1 MLNFLKMKSN
11 LAIVIPYY
19 KIDFFKETLDSLA
32 NQTHKNFKVYIGND
46 ASPNNPSELLS
57 KYKNDFD
64 FEYFVFQE
72 NLGGKSLVNQ
82 WHRCIDLAKEEE
94 WLMLLCDDDTITAN
108 YVEAFHNNKNEISSA
123 NVAVVRYASQV
134 IDQNNNSLSNVI
146 NHPKIENA
154 VDFLFR
160 KLKGGTR
167 STLSEY
173 IFKRKIVHEIRFKNL
188 PLAWYSDLL
197 GVLEFSH
204 FGNIYT
210 LNEALLKFRLSGI
223 NITSKTDDHVL
234 KNEATFQFYFYL
246 LTDKK
251 NHFNKEQSAI
261 LIDKLEKTILDNK
274 KNLNFWIKTLNLYI
288 RNGKLLQF
296 LSLIFKAI
304 KRIL

>member
-1 MLNFLKMKSN
+1 MKSD

-32 NQTHKNFKVYIGND
+32 NQTNKNFKVYIGND
-46 ASPNNPSELLS
+46 RSPNNPSVLLS
-57 KYKNDFD
+57 NYINKFN
-64 FEYFVFQE
+64 FEYIEFQN

-82 WHRCIDLAKEEE
+82 WHRCIDLTKDEE
-94 WLMLLCDDDTITAN
+94 WLIILCDDDTISEN
-108 YVEAFHNNKNEISSA
+108 YIAAFYENINEIVSA
-123 NVAVVRYASQV
+123 NAEVVRYASQV
-134 IDQNNNSLSNVI
+134 IDENNNLLSIVVK
-146 NHPKIENA
+146 HPKIENA

-173 IFKRKIVHEIRFKNL
+173 IFKRKILNEVKFKNL

-197 GVLEFSH
+197 GVLEFSN
-204 FGNIYT
+204 FGTIYT
-210 LNEALLKFRLSGI
+210 INEALLKFRLSGV

-234 KNEATFQFYFYL
+234 KNEATFQFYYYL
-246 LTDKK
+246 LNNKK
-251 NHFNKEQSAI
+251 SYFNNEQKTI

-274 KNLNFWIKTLNLYI
+274 KNLNFWIKTLHLYI
-288 RNGKLLQF
+288 KIGRILQF
-296 LSLIFKAI
+296 PFLIFKAI

>member
-1 MLNFLKMKSN
+1 MKSN

-32 NQTHKNFKVYIGND
+32 NQTNKNFKVYIGND

-57 KYKNDFD
+57 KYENDFD
-64 FEYFVFQE
+64 FEYFEFQE
-72 NLGGKSLVNQ
+72 NLGSKSLVNQ

-94 WLMLLCDDDTITAN
+94 WLMILCDDDTITTN
-108 YVEAFHNNKNEISSA
+108 YIEAFHNNINEISSA
-123 NVAVVRYASQV
+123 KVAVVRYASQV
-134 IDQNNNSLSNVI
+134 IDEKNKSLSVEI

-210 LNEALLKFRLSGI
+210 INEALLKFRLSGI

-234 KNEATFQFYFYL
+234 KNEATFQFYYYL

-251 NHFNKEQSAI
+251 SHFNKGQSAI

-274 KNLNFWIKTLNLYI
+274 KNVNFWIKTLNLYLT
-288 RNGKLLQF
+288 NGRFLQF

-304 KRIL
+304 KRIV

>member
-1 MLNFLKMKSN
+1 MKSD

-32 NQTHKNFKVYIGND
+32 YQTSKNFKVYIGND
-46 ASPNNPSELLS
+46 ASPNDPSALLS
-57 KYKNDFD
+57 KYTSDFD
-64 FEYFVFQE
+64 FEYFEFQE
-72 NLGGKSLVNQ
+72 NLGSKSLVNQ
-82 WHRCIDLAKEEE
+82 WHRCTNLVKEEE
-94 WLMLLCDDDTITAN
+94 WLMLLCDDDTITTN
-108 YVEAFHNNKNEISSA
+108 YIEAFHNNKNEIISS
-123 NVAVVRYASQV
+123 NVEVVRYASQV
-134 IDQNNNSLSNVI
+134 IDENNNSLSVEI

-173 IFKRKIVHEIRFKNL
+173 IFKREIIHKIRFKNL

-204 FGNIYT
+204 FGNIFT
-210 LNEALLKFRLSGI
+210 INEAVLRFRLSGI

-234 KNEATFQFYFYL
+234 KNEATFLFYYYL
-246 LTDKK
+246 LTDKR
-251 NHFNKEQSAI
+251 NHFNKEQNII
-261 LIDKLEKTILDNK
+261 LLSKLEKTILDNK
-274 KNLNFWIKTLNLYI
+274 KNFNFWIKTLHLYVTKG
-288 RNGKLLQF
+288 RFLQF
-296 LSLIFKAI
+296 VTLVFKAI

>member
-1 MLNFLKMKSN
+1 MKTD

-234 KNEATFQFYFYL
+234 KNEATFQFYYYL

-251 NHFNKEQSAI
+251 SHFNKEQSAI

-288 RNGKLLQF
+288 RNGKFLQF
-296 LSLIFKAI
+296 VSLIFKAV

>member
-1 MLNFLKMKSN
+1 MKSN

-32 NQTHKNFKVYIGND
+32 NQTNKNFKVYIGND

-57 KYKNDFD
+57 KYENDFD
-64 FEYFVFQE
+64 FEYFEFQE
-72 NLGGKSLVNQ
+72 NLGSKSLVNQ

-94 WLMLLCDDDTITAN
+94 WLMILCDDDTITTN
-108 YVEAFHNNKNEISSA
+108 YIEAFHNNINEISSA
-123 NVAVVRYASQV
+123 KVVVVRYASQV
-134 IDQNNNSLSNVI
+134 IDEKNKSLSVEI

-210 LNEALLKFRLSGI
+210 INEALLKFRLSGI
-223 NITSKTDDHVL
+223 NITSKTDDHIL
-234 KNEATFQFYFYL
+234 KNEATFQFYYYL

-251 NHFNKEQSAI
+251 SHFNKEQNAV
-261 LIDKLEKTILDNK
+261 LMDKLEKTILDNK
-274 KNLNFWIKTLNLYI
+274 KNLIFWIKTLNLYATK
-288 RNGKLLQF
+288 GKFLQF
-296 LSLIFKAI
+296 ITLFFKAI

>member
-1 MLNFLKMKSN
+1 MNSN

-57 KYKNDFD
+57 KYKADFD
-64 FEYFVFQE
+64 FEYFEFQE
-72 NLGGKSLVNQ
+72 NLGSKSLVNQ

-94 WLMLLCDDDTITAN
+94 WLMILCDDDTITTN
-108 YVEAFHNNKNEISSA
+108 YIEAFHNNINEISSA
-123 NVAVVRYASQV
+123 KVAVVRYASQV
-134 IDQNNNSLSNVI
+134 IDEKNKSLSVEI

-210 LNEALLKFRLSGI
+210 VNEALLKFRLSGI
-223 NITSKTDDHVL
+223 NITSKTDDHIL
-234 KNEATFQFYFYL
+234 KNEATFQFYYYL

-251 NHFNKEQSAI
+251 SHFNKEQSAI

-274 KNLNFWIKTLNLYI
+274 KNVNFWIKTLNLYLT
-288 RNGKLLQF
+288 NGRFLQF

-304 KRIL
+304 KRIV

>member
-1 MLNFLKMKSN
+1 MKTD

-32 NQTHKNFKVYIGND
+32 NQTNKNFKVYIGND

-64 FEYFVFQE
+64 FEYFEFQE
-72 NLGGKSLVNQ
+72 NLGSKSLVNQ
-82 WHRCIDLAKEEE
+82 WHRCIDLVKEEE
-94 WLMLLCDDDTITAN
+94 WLMVLCDDDTITTN
-108 YVEAFHNNKNEISSA
+108 YIEAFHNNKNEIINSK
-123 NVAVVRYASQV
+123 VKVVRYASQV
-134 IDQNNNSLSNVI
+134 IDENNNSLSVEI

-154 VDFLFR
+154 VEFLFR

-173 IFKRKIVHEIRFKNL
+173 IFKRNTLLTIRFKNL

-210 LNEALLKFRLSGI
+210 INEALLKFRLSGI

-234 KNEATFQFYFYL
+234 KNEATFQFYYYL

-251 NHFNKEQSAI
+251 SHFNNEQNAI
-261 LIDKLEKTILDNK
+261 LRNKLEQTILDNK
-274 KNLNFWIKTLNLYI
+274 KNLNFWIKTLNLYAT
-288 RNGKLLQF
+288 NGKFSQF
-296 LSLIFKAI
+296 FTLVFKAI

>member
-1 MLNFLKMKSN
+1 MSSN

-32 NQTHKNFKVYIGND
+32 HQTHKNFKVYIGND
-46 ASPNNPSELLS
+46 ASPNDPSELLS

-64 FEYFVFQE
+64 FDYFEFQE

-82 WHRCIDLAKEEE
+82 WHRCIHLAQKEE
-94 WLMLLCDDDTITAN
+94 WLMLLCDDDTITTN
-108 YVEAFHNNKNEISSA
+108 YIEAFYKNLNEINNSNA
-123 NVAVVRYASQV
+123 EVIRYASQV
-134 IDQNNNSLSNVI
+134 IDKNNNSLSIVV
-146 NHPKIENA
+146 NHPKLENSI
-154 VDFLFR
+154 DFLFR

-173 IFKRKIVHEIRFKNL
+173 IFKKKIVDEVQFKNL

-204 FGNIYT
+204 FGTIYT
-210 LNEALLKFRLSGI
+210 INEALLKFRLSGL

-234 KNEATFQFYFYL
+234 KNEATFQFYYYL

-251 NHFNKEQSAI
+251 SHFNKVQSGI
-261 LIDKLEKTILDNK
+261 LIAQLEKTILDNK
-274 KNLNFWIKTLNLYI
+274 KHLNFWIKTLHLYATSG
-288 RNGKLLQF
+288 RF
-296 LSLIFKAI
+296 LEFITLFFKAV
-304 KRIL
+304 KSVV

>member
-1 MLNFLKMKSN
+1 MKSN

-46 ASPNNPSELLS
+46 ASPNNPSKLLS
-57 KYKNDFD
+57 KYENDFD
-64 FEYFVFQE
+64 FEYFEFQE
-72 NLGGKSLVNQ
+72 NLGSKSLVNQ

-94 WLMLLCDDDTITAN
+94 WLMVLCDDDTITTN
-108 YVEAFHNNKNEISSA
+108 YIEAFHNNINDISSA
-123 NVAVVRYASQV
+123 KVAVVRYASQV
-134 IDQNNNSLSNVI
+134 IDEKNKSLSVEI

-210 LNEALLKFRLSGI
+210 INEALLKFRLSGI

-234 KNEATFQFYFYL
+234 KNEATFQFYYYL

-274 KNLNFWIKTLNLYI
+274 KNLNFWIKTLNLYATK
-288 RNGKLLQF
+288 GKFLQF
-296 LSLIFKAI
+296 VTLVFKAI
-304 KRIL
+304 KRIV

>member
-1 MLNFLKMKSN
+1 MKFD

-19 KIDFFKETLDSLA
+19 KIDFFKDTLDSLA
-32 NQTHKNFKVYIGND
+32 NQTNKKFKVYIGND

-64 FEYFVFQE
+64 FEYIEFKE
-72 NLGGKSLVNQ
+72 NLGSTSLVNQ

-94 WLMLLCDDDTITAN
+94 WLMILCDDDTITEN
-108 YVEAFHNNKNEISSA
+108 YIEAFYANLNEIYKSGA
-123 NVAVVRYASQV
+123 ELVRFASKV
-134 IDQNNNSLSNVI
+134 IDENNNSLSIIVS
-146 NHPKIENA
+146 HPKTENA

-173 IFKRKIVHEIRFKNL
+173 IFIRERVLKIKFKNL

-197 GVLEFSH
+197 AVLEFSQ
-204 FGNIYT
+204 FGTIYT
-210 LNEALLKFRLSGI
+210 VNEALLKFRLSGV
-223 NITSKTDDHVL
+223 NITSKSDDYTL
-234 KNEATFQFYFYL
+234 KNEATFQFYYYL
-246 LTDKK
+246 LTLQKA
-251 NHFNKEQSAI
+251 HFNKEQFDI
-261 LIDKLEKTILDNK
+261 LLKKLEKTLLDNK
-274 KNLNFWIKTLNLYI
+274 KNVNFWMKTLHLYI
-288 RNGKLLQF
+288 TNGRFLEF

>member
-1 MLNFLKMKSN
+1 MSKKNN

-57 KYKNDFD
+57 KYKADFD
-64 FEYFVFQE
+64 FEYFEFQE
-72 NLGGKSLVNQ
+72 NLGSKSLVNQ

-94 WLMLLCDDDTITAN
+94 WLMILCDDDTISEN
-108 YVEAFHNNKNEISSA
+108 YIEAFYNTIDEINNSK
-123 NVAVVRYASQV
+123 VAVVRYASQV
-134 IDQNNNSLSNVI
+134 IDENNNSLSNVI
-146 NHPKIENA
+146 NHPKMENA

-173 IFKRKIVHEIRFKNL
+173 IFKQKNVLEIKFKNL
-188 PLAWYSDLL
+188 PLAWYADLL

-204 FGNIYT
+204 FGTIYT
-210 LNEALLKFRLSGI
+210 INEALLKFRLSGI
-223 NITSKTDDHVL
+223 NITSKTDDHIL

-274 KNLNFWIKTLNLYI
+274 KNLNFWIKTLNLYTTK
-288 RNGKLLQF
+288 GKFLQF
-296 LSLIFKAI
+296 LSLVFKAI
-304 KRIL
+304 KRIV

>member
-1 MLNFLKMKSN
+1 MKSN

-32 NQTHKNFKVYIGND
+32 NQTNKNFKVYIGND

-57 KYKNDFD
+57 KYENDFD
-64 FEYFVFQE
+64 FEYFEFQE
-72 NLGGKSLVNQ
+72 NLGSKSLVNQ

-94 WLMLLCDDDTITAN
+94 WLMILCDDDTITTN
-108 YVEAFHNNKNEISSA
+108 YIEAFHNNINEISSA
-123 NVAVVRYASQV
+123 KVAVVRYASQV
-134 IDQNNNSLSNVI
+134 IDEKNKSLSVEI

-210 LNEALLKFRLSGI
+210 INEALLKFRLSGI
-223 NITSKTDDHVL
+223 NITSKTDDHIL
-234 KNEATFQFYFYL
+234 KNEATFQFYYYL
-246 LTDKK
+246 LNDKK
-251 NHFNKEQSAI
+251 SYFNKVQSAI

-274 KNLNFWIKTLNLYI
+274 KNVNFWIKTLNLYLT
-288 RNGKLLQF
+288 NGRFLQF

-304 KRIL
+304 KRIV

>member
-1 MLNFLKMKSN
+1 MKSN

-32 NQTHKNFKVYIGND
+32 NQTNKNFKVYIGND

-57 KYKNDFD
+57 KYENDFD
-64 FEYFVFQE
+64 FEYFEFKE

-94 WLMLLCDDDTITAN
+94 WLMILCDDDTITTN
-108 YVEAFHNNKNEISSA
+108 YIEAFYNNINDISCA
-123 NVAVVRYASQV
+123 KVELVRYASQV
-134 IDQNNNSLSNVI
+134 IDEKNKSLSVEI

-210 LNEALLKFRLSGI
+210 INEALLKFRLSGI

-234 KNEATFQFYFYL
+234 KNEATFQFYYYL
-246 LTDKK
+246 LNDKK
-251 NHFNKEQSAI
+251 RYF
-261 LIDKLEKTILDNK
+261 D
-274 KNLNFWIKTLNLYI
+274 
-288 RNGKLLQF
+288 
-296 LSLIFKAI
+296 
-304 KRIL
+304 

>member
-1 MLNFLKMKSN
+1 MKSN

-32 NQTHKNFKVYIGND
+32 NQTNKNFKVYIGND

-57 KYKNDFD
+57 KYENDFD
-64 FEYFVFQE
+64 FEYFGFQE

-94 WLMLLCDDDTITAN
+94 WLMILCDDDTITTN
-108 YVEAFHNNKNEISSA
+108 YIEAFHNNINDISSA
-123 NVAVVRYASQV
+123 KVAVVRYASQV
-134 IDQNNNSLSNVI
+134 IDEKNKSLSVEI

-210 LNEALLKFRLSGI
+210 INEALLKFRLSGI
-223 NITSKTDDHVL
+223 NITSKTDDHIL
-234 KNEATFQFYFYL
+234 KNEATFQFYYYL

-251 NHFNKEQSAI
+251 SHFNKEQSAI

-274 KNLNFWIKTLNLYI
+274 KNVNFWIKTLNLYLT
-288 RNGKLLQF
+288 NGRFLQF
-296 LSLIFKAI
+296 LSLIFNAI
-304 KRIL
+304 KRIV

>member
-1 MLNFLKMKSN
+1 MKTD

-234 KNEATFQFYFYL
+234 KNEATFQFYYYL

-251 NHFNKEQSAI
+251 SHFNKEQSAI